1 MINIIII
8 IIVKYY
14 KYLVIIEIFIF
25 ERMEGLV
32 EMIAERDFIVFVF
45 MVIVFFVS
53 IFRICE

>member
-32 EMIAERDFIVFVF
+32 EMIVERDFIVFVF
-45 MVIVFFVS
+45 IVIVFFVS